1 MKLFI
6 PFLLYSCFG
15 LSLFIESE
23 MSKAGVGLS
32 KMFAGRNSESLVW
45 NYFKY
50 DVTTNK
56 SVCLAKKD
64 ISNVDGA
71 INQCGFQLAGKN
83 ATNLKVS

>member
-1 MKLFI
+1 
-6 PFLLYSCFG
+6 
-15 LSLFIESE
+15 

-32 KMFAGRNSESLVW
+32 KMFAGRKRESLVW

-64 ISNVDGA
+64 SNVDGA

-83 ATNLKVS
+83 PTNLKVS